1 MAKTDPTSSQPR
13 HQVSSREI
21 LQEERYLW
29 MARAFVVMMVLA
41 VICDVI
47 LLIALANVTPVLRV
61 QPFFLEIQD
70 KNQQIVSVVRPSVE
84 TLNSD
89 VLKESLVRQYVLARF
104 GVGSDLAELEERW
117 GPKGPVYWMSDQ
129 PIYDEFVQK
138 ESVPAQNLA
147 HKDNFVRNVRILRV
161 NKTRDGGPGGSDEWQ
176 VELEFQD
183 SDRSSSKPV
192 VSYYRAD
199 LATAF
204 RPTRARSN
212 LEWADRLKNPL
223 GFIVLD
229 FGIGPSQQKSK
240 K

>member
-1 MAKTDPTSSQPR
+1 MAGPETSETKASVR
-13 HQVSSREI
+13 NAREI

-41 VICDVI
+41 IICDII
-47 LLIALANVTPVLRV
+47 LLIALANVTPVMRV
-61 QPFFLEIQD
+61 QPFYLEIQNKD
-70 KNQQIVSVVRPSVE
+70 QQVISVTRPSVE
-84 TLNSD
+84 TLDSD
-89 VLKESLVRQYVLARF
+89 ILKESLVRQYVLARF
-104 GVGSDLAELEERW
+104 GIGSDLSELEERW

-138 ESVPAQNLA
+138 ESIPAQNLA
-147 HKDNFVRNVRILRV
+147 RKDNFVRNVRILSV
-161 NKTRDGGPGGSDEWQ
+161 NKTRAGGATGSDEWQ

-183 SDRSSSKPV
+183 IDRVASKPV
-192 VSYYRAD
+192 ISHYRAD

-204 RPTRARSN
+204 RPTREG
-212 LEWADRLKNPL
+212 LVWADRLKNPL
-223 GFIVLD
+223 GFVVLD

>member
-1 MAKTDPTSSQPR
+1 MAETEETPR
-13 HQVSSREI
+13 SRNAREI

-41 VICDVI
+41 IICDII
-47 LLIALANVTPVLRV
+47 LLIALANVTPVMRV
-61 QPFFLEIQD
+61 QPFYLEIQD
-70 KNQQIVSVVRPSVE
+70 KDQQIVSVSRPSVE

-117 GPKGPVYWMSDQ
+117 GANGPVYWMSDQ

-147 HKDNFVRNVRILRV
+147 RKDNFTRNVRILSV
-161 NKTRDGGPGGSDEWQ
+161 NKTRAGDVTGSDEWQ

-183 SDRSSSKPV
+183 MDRTSSKPAI
-192 VSYYRAD
+192 SYYRAD

-204 RPTRARSN
+204 RPTRPGLTWS
-212 LEWADRLKNPL
+212 DRLKNPL
-223 GFIVLD
+223 GFMVLD
-229 FGIGPSQQKSK
+229 FGVGPSQQRPK

>member
-1 MAKTDPTSSQPR
+1 MAEKTTQEQTSR
-13 HQVSSREI
+13 SRNVREV

-41 VICDVI
+41 IICDII

-61 QPFFLEIQD
+61 QPFFVEIQD
-70 KNQQIVSVVRPSVE
+70 KDQQIISVVRPTVE

-117 GPKGPVYWMSDQ
+117 GPRGPVYWMSDQ

-147 HKDNFVRNVRILRV
+147 RKDNFVRNVRILSV
-161 NKTRDGGPGGSDEWQ
+161 NKTRDGGPNGSDEWQ

-183 SDRSSSKPV
+183 IDRTATKPAI
-192 VSYYRAD
+192 SYYRAD

-204 RPTRARSN
+204 RPTNARRN

-223 GFIVLD
+223 GFVVLD